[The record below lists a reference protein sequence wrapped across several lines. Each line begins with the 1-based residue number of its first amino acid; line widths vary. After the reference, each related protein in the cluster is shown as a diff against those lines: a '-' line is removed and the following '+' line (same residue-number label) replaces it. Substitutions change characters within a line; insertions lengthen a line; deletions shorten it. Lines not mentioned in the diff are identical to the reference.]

1 MRQKSERLE
10 HELRRVAEVSLL
22 LAAACLVLCL
32 VHIYYAISFVTPI
45 CFRLPAMNGKNL
57 FPNWKFTKLQ
67 AGYKDPHRIPFT
79 VSYYASSPT

>member
-1 MRQKSERLE
+1 
-10 HELRRVAEVSLL
+10 
-22 LAAACLVLCL
+22 
-32 VHIYYAISFVTPI
+32 
-45 CFRLPAMNGKNL
+45 MNGKNL